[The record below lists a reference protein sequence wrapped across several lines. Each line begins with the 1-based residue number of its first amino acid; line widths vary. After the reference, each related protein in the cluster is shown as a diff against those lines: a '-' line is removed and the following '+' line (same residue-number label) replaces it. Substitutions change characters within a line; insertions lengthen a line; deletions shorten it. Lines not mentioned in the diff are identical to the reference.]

1 MIIRIMGEG
10 QFQVDDS
17 HLTELNTLDD
27 KLGDSIDSGDD
38 DMFRAALVDLLAAV
52 RRVASPVPDDELVD
66 SDLVLPYAEA
76 HVDEVKE
83 LLTGDGLIPG

>member
-10 QFQVDDS
+10 QFRVDDS

>member
-1 MIIRIMGEG
+1 VIIRIMGEG